1 MKPMSVVQII
11 ILLLIGL
18 AAGMLGSM
26 VGIGGGI
33 VVVPCLVL
41 LLGMTQLRAQ
51 GTSLAM
57 LLPPIGI
64 LGVWQYYKAGNVDLR
79 VAAILC
85 AGFVLGGFFGAKIV
99 LGMDKALLK
108 KCFASF
114 LIILGVYFLFLEQYT
129 KARAPQSDIRSLQ
142 SDTNDAPH

>member
-1 MKPMSVVQII
+1 MSVAQII

-41 LLGMTQLRAQ
+41 LFGMTQLRAQ

-64 LGVWQYYKAGNVDLR
+64 LGVWQYYKSGNVDLK
-79 VAAILC
+79 VAALLC
-85 AGFVLGGFFGAKIV
+85 AGFVLGGFFGAKLV

-108 KCFASF
+108 KFFASF
-114 LIILGVYFLFLEQYT
+114 LIILGVYFLFLEKYT
-129 KARAPQSDIRSLQ
+129 KSPASPADIRSPK
-142 SDTNDAPH
+142 SETNHAAH

>member
-1 MKPMSVVQII
+1 MKSMSIAQII

-18 AAGMLGSM
+18 AAGMLGSL

-41 LLGMTQLRAQ
+41 LFGMTQIRAQ

-79 VAAILC
+79 LQPFYAQVLSLAAFS
-85 AGFVLGGFFGAKIV
+85 G
-99 LGMDKALLK
+99 LK
-108 KCFASF
+108 
-114 LIILGVYFLFLEQYT
+114 LFWAWTRFY
-129 KARAPQSDIRSLQ
+129 
-142 SDTNDAPH
+142 